1 MLLSRSRA
9 PGAVGY
15 LEPMKTAEN
24 AVLPLELLTRDKTD
38 KDAGNYAAL
47 VAALKSSHAGAKVST
62 LGKEK
67 PMGDFANA
75 WRAALGESGL
85 AQVELAPALA
95 ELLAPKDGVEVGY
108 VKRAGIFAAM
118 VMQKHL
124 VGRLEEV
131 VEKDEKK
138 VTHESLAIG
147 AEDAFNAPLKLGVK
161 LAPELLEPAYT
172 PIIQSGGD
180 FDLKP
185 SASSN
190 QSNLYH
196 GTITASIG
204 ARYKS
209 YCANVGRTYVI
220 NPNKGQE
227 KHYKL
232 LLEVQQEA
240 INALRVGAPLSAA
253 YEAALNRLKSK
264 AAHLEK
270 KLTKNVGFAT
280 GIEFRE
286 GSLLLNAK
294 NSEARV
300 RAGMAF
306 NVAVGLENLEDK
318 EATDKRGQ
326 VYSLFVADTIV
337 VKEDGPPDVHTDK
350 APKQWTEISYHLGDD
365 DDDGDEGGVKV
376 KTGRRGEVEVLESRT
391 RGAGK
396 GMSSTVETSAELAS
410 HQSELEE
417 KNRLEALERLRNGG
431 GPSAGPSGPVETPIA
446 YTNADK
452 YPTMAGTGG
461 GPLKTS
467 QSMVDGKAETLLV
480 PVFGRLVPF
489 HISTVKNVTKSEEGG
504 WTYLRINFVCPTA
517 AGGTTGM
524 PPESKADDHFIRELT
539 LKART
544 PLNLNNTFRLIKEL
558 RKRVMAKERQE
569 LLEADLVTQVPLQVI
584 RTGKIARLRDC
595 YVRPTVGKKAPGTL
609 EVHANGLRFLASRGE
624 KLDLIFKNIKI
635 AFYQPAEKEII
646 VLLHFHLRD
655 PIMIGKKKTKDV
667 QFYVE
672 IMESSYALDA
682 TRRNG
687 YDPDELEQEQAERRY
702 RKRMNEE
709 FQNFAK
715 KIEEQAGDIEFDI
728 PFRDLGFYGVPPHNR
743 STCYVMPCVN
753 ALVELT
759 EPPWFVVPLDD
770 IEVAHFE
777 RIVYGLK
784 NFDLVLVM
792 KDFSVKPVQVSAI
805 NVEHLESLK
814 TWLDS
819 CSIKFY
825 EGPANLNWG
834 QIMKHITGMGLE
846 EFYEEGGWK
855 NVLSLEDESG
865 EEEGESEDESEYQD
879 SEASSDD
886 AGSDDSDEFEDEVDS
901 EDSEASGEES
911 LDSDES
917 EGKDFEQLEEEAKR
931 ADRAKGKYDED
942 EKPKSKGKKRSQ
954 DYSASESESE
964 ERRPS
969 KKKDK
974 GASSSSS
981 SKKPSGS
988 KPFKSKK

>member
-1 MLLSRSRA
+1 
-9 PGAVGY
+9 
-15 LEPMKTAEN
+15 MKKAEN

-38 KDAGNYAAL
+38 KDEANYATL
-47 VAALKSSHAGAKVST
+47 LAALKASHAGAKVAT
-62 LGKEK
+62 LAKES
-67 PMGDFANA
+67 PLGDFATT
-75 WRAALGESGL
+75 WRTRLGESGL
-85 AQVELAPALA
+85 GQVELAPAIA
-95 ELLAPKDGVEVGY
+95 DLLAPKDAQEAGY

-118 VMQKHL
+118 VMHKHL
-124 VGRLEEV
+124 VSRLEDV
-131 VEKDEKK
+131 VEKEKK
-138 VTHESLAIG
+138 VTHEQLAIG
-147 AEDAFNAPLKLGVK
+147 AEDAFNEPLKLGVK

-172 PIIQSGGD
+172 PIIQSGGE

-190 QSNLYH
+190 TSNLYH
-196 GTITASIG
+196 GTITASLG

-240 INALRVGAPLSAA
+240 INALKIGQPLSAA

-286 GSLLLNAK
+286 GTLVLNAK
-294 NSEARV
+294 NTEAKV

-306 NVAVGLENLEDK
+306 NVAVGIENIEDK

-326 VYSLFVADTIV
+326 TYSLFVADTIV
-337 VKEDGPPDVHTDK
+337 VKEEGPPDVHTDK
-350 APKQWTEISYHLGDD
+350 APKQWTEISYHLGGDDD
-365 DDDGDEGGVKV
+365 DDDGGGVKV
-376 KTGRRGEVEVLESRT
+376 KTGRRGEVEVMESRT
-391 RGAGK
+391 RNAGK
-396 GMSSTVETSAELAS
+396 GNSSTLETSAELAS
-410 HQSELEE
+410 HQQELEE
-417 KNRLEALERLRNGG
+417 QNRLEAIQRLKAGG
-431 GPSAGPSGPVETPIA
+431 SGISGPVGPVETPIA
-446 YTNADK
+446 YTSADK
-452 YPTMAGTGG
+452 YPTQAPTGG
-461 GPLKTS
+461 GPLKTNMT
-467 QSMVDGKAETLLV
+467 MVDGKAETLLV

-504 WTYLRINFVCPTA
+504 WTYLRINFVAPTA
-517 AGGTTGM
+517 AGATTGM
-524 PPESKADDHFIRELT
+524 PPESKPEDHFIRELT
-539 LKART
+539 LKSRT
-544 PLNLNNTFRLIKEL
+544 ALNLNNTFRLIKEL
-558 RKRVMAKERQE
+558 RKRVMAKERQDA
-569 LLEADLVTQVPLQVI
+569 LEADLVTQVPLQQI
-584 RTGKIARLRDC
+584 RTGKISRLRDC
-595 YVRPTVGKKAPGTL
+595 YVRPNVGKKAAGTL
-609 EVHANGLRFLASRGE
+609 EIHANGLRYLASRGE
-624 KLDLIFKNIKI
+624 KLDIIFKNIKI

-672 IMESSYALDA
+672 IMEASYALDA

-715 KIEEQAGDIEFDI
+715 KVEEQAGDLEFDI

-792 KDFSVKPVQVSAI
+792 KDFNIKPVQVSAI
-805 NVEHLESLK
+805 NVEHLDSLK

-819 CSIKFY
+819 CNIKFY

-834 QIMKHITGMGLE
+834 QIMKHITTMGLE

-865 EEEGESEDESEYQD
+865 EEEGESESESEYHD
-879 SEASSDD
+879 SEESDED
-886 AGSDDSDEFEDEVDS
+886 EESSDEFEDEVDS
-901 EDSEASGEES
+901 EDSEGSGEES

-917 EGKDFEQLEEEAKR
+917 EGKDFEELEEEAKR
-931 ADRAKGKYDED
+931 ADKARGRYEED

-954 DYSASESESE
+954 DYSASESSDDDK
-964 ERRPS
+964 PA
-969 KKKDK
+969 KKK
-974 GASSSSS
+974 GGSS
-981 SKKPSGS
+981 SKGSKPPPAGS
-988 KPFKSKK
+988 KPFKKKK